1 MKIKERIKKNKK
13 LFSLYLKINNRF
25 IGKNKL
31 FVKGNNLNIKNAK
44 LKNTHITIV
53 GKNNLI
59 EIEDDSS
66 LLNCNISI
74 SGNNNRLTIR
84 KAVICRAVI
93 INIEDN
99 ENTIILQDYT
109 TIEKNTEIAA
119 IEGTRIEIGNDCMLS
134 SDIRI
139 CTGDSHSLI
148 DINGERTNPAQNI
161 TIGNHVW
168 IGTRTMINKGTII
181 ADHCTIGLS
190 SVLTGC
196 KFEKPYSVI
205 VGSPARIVKTGID
218 WSRER
223 L

>member
-1 MKIKERIKKNKK
+1 MKIKEIIKNNKK

-31 FVKGNNLNIKNAK
+31 FIKGNKLNVKNAK

-53 GKNNLI
+53 GKDNVI

-74 SGNNNRLTIR
+74 LGNNNRLTIG
-84 KAVICRAVI
+84 KGVICRAVM

-99 ENTIILQDYT
+99 ENIIIIQDNT

-119 IEGTRIEIGNDCMLS
+119 IEGTRIMIGSDCMLS
-134 SDIRI
+134 SDVRI

-148 DINGERTNPAQNI
+148 DINR
-161 TIGNHVW
+161 
-168 IGTRTMINKGTII
+168 
-181 ADHCTIGLS
+181 
-190 SVLTGC
+190 
-196 KFEKPYSVI
+196 
-205 VGSPARIVKTGID
+205 
-218 WSRER
+218 
-223 L
+223 